1 MKSDRN
7 YFTPSS
13 TADAD
18 FAAAAGCCIEVTGG
32 GGASG
37 SGNVAAGKSPHKSNI
52 LQVELS

>member
-1 MKSDRN
+1 LKSDRN

-18 FAAAAGCCIEVTGG
+18 FAAAAGGCIDVTGG
-32 GGASG
+32 GALG
-37 SGNVAAGKSPHKSNI
+37 SGNVAAGKSPHTSNI